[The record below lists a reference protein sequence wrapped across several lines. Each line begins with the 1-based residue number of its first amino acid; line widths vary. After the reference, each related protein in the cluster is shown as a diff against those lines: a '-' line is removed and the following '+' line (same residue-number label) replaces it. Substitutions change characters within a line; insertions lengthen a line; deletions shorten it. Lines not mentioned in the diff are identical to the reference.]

1 MARQSSSNQTLPH
14 RMRRRLLSAL
24 AALVALPLVLCLP
37 ACGSSSQNASGSSSS
52 SSSASS
58 WISTV
63 DWASHPATDTA
74 LSMFGVLTGP
84 ITMDALIPHLSAV
97 NIATTGDSIT
107 DPSQLKTSDLQL
119 DSDVTYDTFTLDSSM
134 SSLQMSVSFSFYTNE
149 TSTVANAFTN
159 DYWKM
164 SLDSTSSSTIDS
176 LLNVDVADEDASNVS
191 DEGSVRLN
199 AIIRTYGAPTYIWY
213 YNSQFDADKASEG
226 GAYDLVW
233 ERDGYAF
240 DVVVQDVVSNGSTV
254 ADAAGFG
261 YYPGTAWSR
270 EKEQLQSGY
279 EDANGNKVEF
289 KNFSDIV
296 SKL

>member
-1 MARQSSSNQTLPH
+1 MTQRI
-14 RMRRRLLSAL
+14 RRHSMSLF
-24 AALVALPLVLCLP
+24 AALTALLLVLC
-37 ACGSSSQNASGSSSS
+37 ASGCGSGSTTGSSSDST
-52 SSSASS
+52 SSASGTS

-63 DWASHPATDTA
+63 DWAAHPSTDTP
-74 LSMFGVLTGP
+74 LSLFGKLTAP
-84 ITMDALIPHLSAV
+84 ITIDALVPHLAGV

-107 DPSQLKTSDLQL
+107 DPSQLTTSDLQL

-134 SSLQMSVSFSFYTNE
+134 SSLSMSVSFAFYQTE
-149 TSTVANAFTN
+149 TSTVKNAFTN

-176 LLNVDVADEDASNVS
+176 LLNVEVEDQDSTNVN

-199 AIIRTYGAPTYIWY
+199 AIIRAYGAPTYIWY
-213 YNSQFDADKASEG
+213 YGSQFDVANASQG

-261 YYPGTAWSR
+261 YYPGNAWSR
-270 EKEQLQSGY
+270 EKEQLQSGP

-289 KNFSDIV
+289 KTFADVASQ
-296 SKL
+296 L

>member
-1 MARQSSSNQTLPH
+1 MTQLTQSIRRRWLPALSAITALLLLLCASGCGSDSSNG
-14 RMRRRLLSAL
+14 SAS
-24 AALVALPLVLCLP
+24 A
-37 ACGSSSQNASGSSSS
+37 SSSS
-52 SSSASS
+52 SGSS

-63 DWASHPATDTA
+63 DWASHPASDTP
-74 LSMFGVLTGP
+74 LSLFGELTAP
-84 ITMDALIPHLSAV
+84 ITIDALAPHLAGV
-97 NIATTGDSIT
+97 NIATTGDTVT
-107 DPSQLKTSDLQL
+107 DPSQLTTSDLQL

-134 SSLQMSVSFSFYTNE
+134 NSLSMSISFSFYQTE
-149 TSTVANAFTN
+149 TSTVKNAFTN

-164 SLDSTSSSTIDS
+164 SLDSTSASTVDS
-176 LLNVDVADEDASNVS
+176 LMNVDVEDQDAANVS

-199 AIIRTYGAPTYIWY
+199 AIVRVYGAPTYIWY
-213 YNSQFDADKASEG
+213 YGSQFDVANASQG

-270 EKEQLQSGY
+270 EKEQLQSGF

-289 KNFSDIV
+289 KTFAGVASQ
-296 SKL
+296 L